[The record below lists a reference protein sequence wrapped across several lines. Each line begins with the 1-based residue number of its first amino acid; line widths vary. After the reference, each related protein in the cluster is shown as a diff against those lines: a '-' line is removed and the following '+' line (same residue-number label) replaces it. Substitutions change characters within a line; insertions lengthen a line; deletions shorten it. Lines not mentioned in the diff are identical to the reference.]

1 MAENNFSF
9 AAKYNA
15 RIYDV
20 DTTGFE
26 FYKLEKILTE
36 VDNGASGVIHMVNGL
51 FISPSPYGDQ
61 GVLICANLKALINL
75 PIHMTSVVEK
85 INNDAEA
92 IEAINNGKVGFI
104 IESYVSH
111 EKTCYS
117 VKFVDL

>member
-26 FYKLEKILTE
+26 FMKLEKVLTE
-36 VDNGASGVIHMVNGL
+36 IDNGASGVLHLVNGL
-51 FISPSPYGDQ
+51 FVTPSPYGEQ

-75 PIHMTSVVEK
+75 PIHMTPVVEK

-92 IEAINNGKVGFI
+92 IDAINNGKVGFI
-104 IESYVSH
+104 IDSYTSH
-111 EKTCYS
+111 ERICYN